1 MPVNQQISLQFYYR
15 NGGLSLPHISIR
27 MYEGRTDDQKEEI
40 VQVFTKELSRIIERE
55 PAFITIEFN
64 EIPIDDNAPANLRNK
79 R

>member
-1 MPVNQQISLQFYYR
+1 M
-15 NGGLSLPHISIR
+15 PHISIR

-64 EIPIDDNAPANLRNK
+64 EISIDDNAPANLRNK

>member
-1 MPVNQQISLQFYYR
+1 M
-15 NGGLSLPHISIR
+15 PHISIR